1 MATSSTTAAV
11 RILPNNKVYRQLF
24 DAQVII
30 DESIEFISIYL
41 FEIGTIK
48 RNL

>member
-1 MATSSTTAAV
+1 MNTSSATATV

-30 DESIEFISIYL
+30 DESIEFISI
-41 FEIGTIK
+41 FI
-48 RNL
+48 